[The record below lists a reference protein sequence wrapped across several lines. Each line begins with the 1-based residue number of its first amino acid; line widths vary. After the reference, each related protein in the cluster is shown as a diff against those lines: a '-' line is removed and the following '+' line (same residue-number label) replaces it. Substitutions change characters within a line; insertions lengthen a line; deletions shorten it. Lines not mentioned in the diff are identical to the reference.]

1 MPTVLT
7 SAISIK
13 QAAQRWKVVETPGGR
28 RLLYAI
34 VRVYAEVLLGISGL
48 AWGRWPLGT
57 GHQSLPFTGRG
68 RRGSGFPMPS
78 MPVPSKRHTCLQ
90 TDEPLLHYHLG
101 QDMFTSE
108 IGLKRR

>member
-13 QAAQRWKVVETPGGR
+13 QAAQRWKVEKKPGGR
-28 RLLYAI
+28 RLLCA
-34 VRVYAEVLLGISGL
+34 VARVYTEVLLGISGL
-48 AWGRWPLGT
+48 ARGRRPLGT
-57 GHQSLPFTGRG
+57 GRQPLPFTGRG
-68 RRGSGFPMPS
+68 RRGSGPPMPS

-90 TDEPLLHYHLG
+90 TDKTLLHYHLG
-101 QDMFTSE
+101 QDTFTSE